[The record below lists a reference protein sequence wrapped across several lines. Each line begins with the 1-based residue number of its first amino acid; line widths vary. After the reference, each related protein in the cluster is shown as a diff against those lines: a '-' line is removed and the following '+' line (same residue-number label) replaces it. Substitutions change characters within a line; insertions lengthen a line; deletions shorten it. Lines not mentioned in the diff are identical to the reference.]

1 MRKLIPALTLI
12 AGALA
17 LSAAMGPLS
26 AASNAGASDEPAPQ
40 FSGVWVRTGEP
51 MFDAVEGT
59 KDGKPIARLQVDS
72 KDAEEIMAGN
82 WENPILQPWAK
93 DIVRKNAESEINLK
107 HVFQADD
114 SCWPVIP
121 PAILNMREAVQF
133 LQAKDRITI
142 LYQRDHQVRHI
153 YLNQNHSAK
162 AKPSWYGESVGHFE
176 GDTLV
181 VDTTN
186 FKTHAMS
193 MVDPFGTPHTDK
205 LHVVERYR
213 VIMDQR
219 GTNAWH
225 LVGAYGRAHPAAA
238 DGYPAFD
245 HSRGHRISE
254 RDDEVRIVIIRSQLG
269 GPEIDHFVPGVS
281 QACEQTL
288 FQVKPAVIGSDSH
301 LHTDFPLL

>member
-12 AGALA
+12 AGVLA
-17 LSAAMGPLS
+17 LSAASGPLS

-51 MFDAVEGT
+51 MFDAVEGA
-59 KDGKPIARLQVDS
+59 KEGKPIARLQVDS

-82 WENPILQPWAK
+82 WENPILQPWARDVVK
-93 DIVRKNAESEINLK
+93 KNAESEINLK

-133 LQAKDRITI
+133 LQSKDRITI

-153 YLNQNHSAK
+153 YLNQKHSAK
-162 AKPSWYGESVGHFE
+162 AEPSWYGESVGHFE

-193 MVDPFGTPHTDK
+193 LVDPFGTPHTGK

-213 VIMDQR
+213 MITDQR
-219 GTNAWH
+219 GKGLEVTIRVDDPGTFTMPWAGR
-225 LVGAYGRAHPAAA
+225 LVYRAN
-238 DGYPAFD
+238 
-245 HSRGHRISE
+245 RVQNI
-254 RDDEVRIVIIRSQLG
+254 DEVICSENNVSFDG
-269 GPEIDHFVPGVS
+269 KSFGPLPEEKTPQF
-281 QACEQTL
+281 
-288 FQVKPAVIGSDSH
+288 
-301 LHTDFPLL
+301 